1 MTASSAKLSNFQLEF
16 SALASSTISLMI
28 GTHVAVHIAFFSSK
42 NGILKKELQIAT
54 QQASQIWNG
63 QINPAKLRGIW
74 DQTPGLN

>member
-1 MTASSAKLSNFQLEF
+1 
-16 SALASSTISLMI
+16 MI